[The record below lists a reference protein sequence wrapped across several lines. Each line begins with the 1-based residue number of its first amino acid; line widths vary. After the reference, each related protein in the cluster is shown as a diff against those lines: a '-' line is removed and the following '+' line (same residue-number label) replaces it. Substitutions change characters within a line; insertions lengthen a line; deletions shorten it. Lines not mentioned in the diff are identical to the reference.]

1 MVASVQN
8 VEFQEGDALLIVD
21 VQNDFCPGGSLPI
34 ADGDVVV
41 PILNELIVMAVQA
54 NIPVFAS
61 RDWHPS
67 NHPSFEPEGGIWPTH
82 CVQDSDG
89 AKFHPTLSLPEQVVV
104 ISKGTRFDK
113 DQYSAFDE
121 TGLASILRKLNVQK
135 VWIGGLALD
144 VCVRATALDAFRLGF
159 EVRLIK
165 SATRPVTSEG
175 GEEALAELL
184 ETGISIAE

>member
-61 RDWHPS
+61 RDWLLCTT
-67 NHPSFEPEGGIWPTH
+67 NEAF
-82 CVQDSDG
+82 
-89 AKFHPTLSLPEQVVV
+89 PTL
-104 ISKGTRFDK
+104 
-113 DQYSAFDE
+113 
-121 TGLASILRKLNVQK
+121 
-135 VWIGGLALD
+135 
-144 VCVRATALDAFRLGF
+144 
-159 EVRLIK
+159 
-165 SATRPVTSEG
+165 
-175 GEEALAELL
+175 
-184 ETGISIAE
+184 IA